1 MIDTAPSHLISIVL
15 LAIIHLAV
23 IVRSLLVESR
33 NSYSRA
39 AWLLILLLLPM
50 VGIVAYTLFGE
61 PWVARQFQR
70 RARKVFRELER
81 HEGAAE
87 AVLQNVPNRFHAAFR
102 VCERIG
108 HWSVVGGNSAT
119 LAADSN
125 AAIDSMVRDF
135 DDARATIHI
144 SFYIWLTDHNGL
156 KVVEALKRAAA
167 RGVTCRIMA
176 DAIGSRAL
184 IRSEY
189 WQAMR
194 EAGVRLCV
202 SLKMRRGLSVLEG
215 SRIDLRNHRKIVV
228 VDDRITYCGSQ
239 NCADPEFRIKPK
251 FAPWVD
257 IMMRFEGPV
266 VRQNQLLFA
275 DAWMVEA
282 DENLSGAIA
291 PAAERPAADG
301 FPAIAFGTGP
311 MSVKGAM
318 SDAFVG
324 ILYGAQREVIIST
337 PYFVPDPPLMEALI
351 SCARRGVETILV
363 LPARN
368 DSAAVGAMSRA
379 TYAEL
384 AEAGVKIF
392 EFLGGLLHAKTL
404 VADGEA
410 ALIGSANMDRRSLEL
425 NFENNILLYCRNTA
439 AAIRDRQHA
448 YLSNAREVSRGEMR
462 KRPMRRIL
470 WQNLLTIFA
479 PIF

>member
-1 MIDTAPSHLISIVL
+1 MDTIQPHLIPIAL
-15 LAIIHLAV
+15 LTAIQLAV
-23 IVRSLLVESR
+23 IARSLLVESR

-50 VGIVAYTLFGE
+50 IGVVAYVLFGE

-70 RARKVFRELER
+70 RARKVFRELEW
-81 HEGAAE
+81 HEDADAA
-87 AVLQNVPNRFHAAFR
+87 AVLRAVPDRFRAAFR
-102 VCERIG
+102 VCEHIG
-108 HWSVVGGNSAT
+108 RWPVVGGNAAT
-119 LAADSN
+119 IAADSN

-135 DDARATIHI
+135 DDARASIHI

-167 RGVTCRIMA
+167 RGVTCRVMA

-184 IRSEY
+184 IQSQY
-189 WQAMR
+189 WHAMR

-202 SLKMRRGLSVLEG
+202 SLKMRRGLAFLEG

-266 VRQNQLLFA
+266 VRQNQLLFI
-275 DAWMVEA
+275 DSWMVEA
-282 DENLSGAIA
+282 GEDLSGAVA
-291 PAAERPAADG
+291 QTAGLPMAGG

-311 MSVKGAM
+311 LSAKGSM
-318 SDAFVG
+318 SDVFVG
-324 ILYGAQREVIIST
+324 VLYGAEREAVIST

-351 SCARRGVETILV
+351 SCARRGVETILI

-384 AEAGVKIF
+384 VEAGVKIF

-425 NFENNILLYCRNTA
+425 NFENNILLYCPDTA
-439 AAIRDRQHA
+439 AAIRDRQHT
-448 YLSNAREVSRGEMR
+448 YLSNAREVSRDDMR
-462 KRPMRRIL
+462 NRPVRRIL
-470 WQNLLTIFA
+470 WQNLLTIFS